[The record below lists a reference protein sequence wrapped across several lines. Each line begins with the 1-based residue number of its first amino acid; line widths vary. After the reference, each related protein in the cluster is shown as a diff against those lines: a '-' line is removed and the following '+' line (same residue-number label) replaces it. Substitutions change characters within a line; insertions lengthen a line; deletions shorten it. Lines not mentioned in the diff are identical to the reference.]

1 MINVASD
8 KRLKH
13 PDKRQLT
20 LINYKQYLGI
30 IITSIKKSRGNNMLN
45 FDYKKDHLITQFK
58 GLASLDGKRA
68 IGNKRFNN
76 YIIVL
81 DIPNVPR
88 RHPGIDDSCHPF
100 LPIAQDHIE
109 LLEGAKRVFNVISKE
124 KKGSTCPNSIFL
136 RNPISENDD
145 PVTQEI
151 HRTHTLDTYKSTIEN
166 ESQHPITFHLSGHG
180 NLEGV
185 GSIHRFSPKEFA
197 KTLDLCIESSDLK
210 KILLSKKQPLVF
222 HFHVCNAGYV
232 EFEPNETED
241 SLKNKVLNESV
252 MGRFYQKMKKLG
264 YINIKVIGYR
274 GYYQAMNNGSGIRLA
289 TDRDG
294 HNSLSSSHGLYSIES
309 TIDGREKITIP
320 DFKKANFEVEGLE
333 VDRQSMRLD

>member
-1 MINVASD
+1 
-8 KRLKH
+8 
-13 PDKRQLT
+13 
-20 LINYKQYLGI
+20 
-30 IITSIKKSRGNNMLN
+30 MLN
-45 FDYKKDHLITQFK
+45 FDYKKDRLITQFK

-88 RHPGIDDSCHPF
+88 CHPGVDDRCHPV

-151 HRTHTLDTYKSTIEN
+151 HRTHTLVTYKSTIQN

-185 GSIHRFSPKEFA
+185 GSIHRFSPTDFA
-197 KTLDLCIESSDLK
+197 YTLDACIESNELK
-210 KILLSKKQPLVF
+210 DILLSKKQPLVF

-232 EFEPNETED
+232 EFESNETED
-241 SLKNKVLNESV
+241 SLKDKVLKESV
-252 MGRFYQKMKKLG
+252 MGQFYQTMQELG
-264 YINIKVIGYR
+264 YENIKVIGYR
-274 GYYQAMNNGSGIRLA
+274 GYYQAMDNGSGIRLA

-294 HNSLSSSHGLYSIES
+294 HNSLSSTHGFYSIES
-309 TIDGREKITIP
+309 TIDGATKITIP
-320 DFKKANFEVEGLE
+320 DFKKAGFEVEGLKA
-333 VDRQSMRLD
+333 DRQSIRLG